1 MLHEI
6 DIHPRIKNFHL
17 LNSAKGLMIT
27 GLEGLSPAARADLK
41 EGDIIIEFDG
51 ELITSSVDI
60 TKKLTG
66 GRLILKPTRIKILRQ
81 TKIKEFNIIPVE
93 RPAA

>member
-1 MLHEI
+1 LASI
-6 DIHPRIKNFHL
+6 LQIIL
-17 LNSAKGLMIT
+17 KGLIIT
-27 GLEGLSPAARADLK
+27 GLEGLSPAANAELK

-51 ELITSSVDI
+51 GLITSSVDL

-66 GRLILKPTRIKILRQ
+66 GELISKHTRIKILRQ
-81 TKIKEFNIIPVE
+81 TKIKELHIIPVE